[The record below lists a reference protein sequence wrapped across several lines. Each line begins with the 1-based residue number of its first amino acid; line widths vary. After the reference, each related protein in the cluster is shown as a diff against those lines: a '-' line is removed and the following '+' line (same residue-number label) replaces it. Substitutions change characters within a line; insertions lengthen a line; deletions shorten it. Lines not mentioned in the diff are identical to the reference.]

1 MIFATCDTHGNFLRF
16 STEHFPE
23 QRHMG
28 RNDYVIIC
36 GDFGGIWN
44 DSRNDRYWLDWLDN
58 KPFTTLWVDGNH
70 ENFDAL
76 NRLPVEEWHSGKV
89 QRIRPNIIH
98 LMRGQLYEIDGYTF
112 FTMGGA
118 KSHDVKG
125 GILDPQAPDFKS
137 NYRRLK
143 AQNADFRVLH
153 KDWWQEELPS
163 PEEYLTALQTL
174 ERVNWK
180 VDYVVT
186 HCAPTGIAK
195 QIAPTCDPDHL
206 TNFLEVIRRR
216 MKFHY
221 WLFGHYHENQIIQD
235 KYVLLWEQIVQIL

>member
-1 MIFATCDTHGNFLRF
+1 M
-16 STEHFPE
+16 
-23 QRHMG
+23 
-28 RNDYVIIC
+28 
-36 GDFGGIWN
+36 
-44 DSRNDRYWLDWLDN
+44 
-58 KPFTTLWVDGNH
+58 
-70 ENFDAL
+70 
-76 NRLPVEEWHSGKV
+76 
-89 QRIRPNIIH
+89 
-98 LMRGQLYEIDGYTF
+98 
-112 FTMGGA
+112 
-118 KSHDVKG
+118 
-125 GILDPQAPDFKS
+125 
-137 NYRRLK
+137 
-143 AQNADFRVLH
+143 
-153 KDWWQEELPS
+153 PS